1 MNLSSHEVENLIRDV
16 GDRAMANALAN
27 LAQKPG
33 PEQEQEPT
41 KPRLPLRKKSLA
53 EAYKDAGSALTL
65 LTPEERSTTDSGEP
79 V

>member
-53 EAYKDAGSALTL
+53 YKDAGSALTL